1 MKNLLKIIFLIS
13 IIFLPFE
20 SKLLASDIYF
30 VDYSKVMNES
40 TAGKKAQDF
49 LKKKLE
55 SGLKNISTKEKKIL
69 DEEKEIINQKKLI
82 TQDQYKK
89 RVTELRKKVLSL
101 QNERKS
107 LLDSVGK
114 QRLKAKNTLLENLNP
129 IMKDYMNEKKIRMVV
144 DKKSL
149 LLADEKLDITKDIMS
164 LLNKKLKSIS
174 LK

>member
-1 MKNLLKIIFLIS
+1 MKHRKITIILFISLFFNNLLIADTPHFLDFKYILNS
-13 IIFLPFE
+13 
-20 SKLLASDIYF
+20 SD
-30 VDYSKVMNES
+30 
-40 TAGKKAQDF
+40 AGKKAQDF

-129 IMKDYMNEKKIRMVV
+129 IIKDYMNEKKIRMVV

-149 LLADEKLDITKDIMS
+149 LLADEKLDITKDIMG
-164 LLNKKLKSIS
+164 LLNKKLKSID